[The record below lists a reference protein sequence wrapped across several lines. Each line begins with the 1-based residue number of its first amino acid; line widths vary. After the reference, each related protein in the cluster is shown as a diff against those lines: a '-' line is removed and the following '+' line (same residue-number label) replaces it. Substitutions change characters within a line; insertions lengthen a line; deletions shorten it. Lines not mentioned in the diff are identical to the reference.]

1 MSNNSVILTIATII
15 FVILLT
21 FVAYFIYQGQK
32 LKFNI
37 IPSTC
42 PDYWS
47 FDGQECTPQSKT
59 DGPNIGTCGKDSS
72 PATSI
77 PISKYKTVC
86 EKYAYITNKNLCG
99 GTTLW
104 DGITN
109 NPDLR
114 TRCLIKR

>member
-1 MSNNSVILTIATII
+1 MSYNSVILTIATII

-47 FDGQECTPQSKT
+47 FDGTACTPQSAK
-59 DGPNIGTCGKDSS
+59 DGPNIGRCGKDS
-72 PATSI
+72 PAPSI
-77 PISKYKTVC
+77 PVDRYKTSC
-86 EKYAYITNKNLCG
+86 EKYAYITAKNVCG
-99 GTTLW
+99 GTILW
-104 DGITN
+104 DGVTN

-114 TRCLIKR
+114 TNCLIKS

>member
-1 MSNNSVILTIATII
+1 MSYNSVILTIATII

-37 IPSTC
+37 IASTC

-47 FDGQECTPQSKT
+47 YDGTQCTPQSAS
-59 DGPNIGTCGKDSS
+59 DGPNIGKCNSTDH
-72 PATSI
+72 ANSI
-77 PISKYKTVC
+77 PVSNYKTSC
-86 EKYAYITNKNLCG
+86 EKYAYITNKQLCG
-99 GTTLW
+99 GTILW

-109 NPDLR
+109 NPDLK
-114 TRCLIKR
+114 TTCLIKR

>member
-1 MSNNSVILTIATII
+1 MSYNSVILTIATII

-47 FDGQECTPQSKT
+47 VDGNACTPQSLT
-59 DGPNIGTCGKDSS
+59 DGPNIGTCGKDS
-72 PATSI
+72 PAVSI
-77 PISKYKTVC
+77 PVNNYKTSC
-86 EKYAYITNKNLCG
+86 EKYAYITNKSLCG

>member
-1 MSNNSVILTIATII
+1 MSYNSVILTIATII

-47 FDGQECTPQSKT
+47 FDGNACIPQST
-59 DGPNIGTCGKDSS
+59 SNGPNIGNCNSS
-72 PATSI
+72 EQASSI
-77 PISKYKTVC
+77 PISNYKTSC
-86 EKYAYITNKNLCG
+86 EKYAYIKNKNICG
-99 GTTLW
+99 GTILW

-114 TRCLIKR
+114 TNCVIRK